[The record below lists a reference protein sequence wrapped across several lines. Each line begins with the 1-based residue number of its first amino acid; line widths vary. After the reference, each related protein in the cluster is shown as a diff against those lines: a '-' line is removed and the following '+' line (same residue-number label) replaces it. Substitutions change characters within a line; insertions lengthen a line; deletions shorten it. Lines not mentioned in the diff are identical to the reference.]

1 MGERSL
7 GGSKVNVGQC
17 VTLRRAGLVIMIKM
31 GKPRPGWEAW
41 SGSGHVM
48 NTRQGHHYWG
58 TFWLFGAT
66 PLG

>member
-7 GGSKVNVGQC
+7 GGSKVNVGQR

-48 NTRQGHHYWG
+48 NTR
-58 TFWLFGAT
+58 
-66 PLG
+66 